1 MSIKGISE
9 IIKSYKLKNKLKWN
23 QFASQIGVAERT
35 LKIIVETDEIKT
47 LVKEQN
53 GRVRAL
59 ESSVSRIQGVGS
71 MFVVVFG
78 SLISWLF
85 KGE

>member
-1 MSIKGISE
+1 MNKVDIERWRLNVDSRLEELTFINAKQSSEVSHIKG
-9 IIKSYKLKNKLKWN
+9 
-23 QFASQIGVAERT
+23 T
-35 LKIIVETDEIKT
+35 TDEIKT

>member
-1 MSIKGISE
+1 MNKVDIERWRLNVDSRLEELTIMNAKQSSEVTHIKE
-9 IIKSYKLKNKLKWN
+9 
-23 QFASQIGVAERT
+23 T
-35 LKIIVETDEIKT
+35 TDEIKT

>member
-1 MSIKGISE
+1 MNRAEIEKWRINVDSRLSELTVMNAKQSSEVSHIKE
-9 IIKSYKLKNKLKWN
+9 
-23 QFASQIGVAERT
+23 T
-35 LKIIVETDEIKT
+35 TDEIKT

-85 KGE
+85 KGD

>member
-1 MSIKGISE
+1 MNKVDIERWRVNVDTRLEELTVMNAKQGSEVTHIKE
-9 IIKSYKLKNKLKWN
+9 
-23 QFASQIGVAERT
+23 T
-35 LKIIVETDEIKT
+35 TDEIKS

-53 GRVRAL
+53 GRVRIL
-59 ESSVSRIQGVGS
+59 ESSVSKIQGIGA

-85 KGE
+85 KGDS

>member
-1 MSIKGISE
+1 MNKVDIERWRLNVDSRLEELTIMNAKQSSEVSHIKE
-9 IIKSYKLKNKLKWN
+9 
-23 QFASQIGVAERT
+23 T
-35 LKIIVETDEIKT
+35 TDEIKT

>member
-1 MSIKGISE
+1 MNKVDIERWRVNVDSRLEELTVINAKQSSEVSHIKE
-9 IIKSYKLKNKLKWN
+9 
-23 QFASQIGVAERT
+23 T
-35 LKIIVETDEIKT
+35 TDEIKS

>member
-1 MSIKGISE
+1 MNKVDIERWRLNVDSRLEELTIMNAKQSSQVTHIK
-9 IIKSYKLKNKLKWN
+9 
-23 QFASQIGVAERT
+23 
-35 LKIIVETDEIKT
+35 ETTAEIKT

>member
-1 MSIKGISE
+1 MNRAEIEKWRINVDSRLSELTVMNAKQSTEVSHIKE
-9 IIKSYKLKNKLKWN
+9 
-23 QFASQIGVAERT
+23 T
-35 LKIIVETDEIKT
+35 TDEIKN

-53 GRVRAL
+53 GRVRTL
-59 ESSVSRIQGVGS
+59 ESSVSKIQGIGS

-85 KGE
+85 KGD

>member
-1 MSIKGISE
+1 MNKVDIERWRFNVDSRLEELTVMNAKQSSEVTHIKE
-9 IIKSYKLKNKLKWN
+9 
-23 QFASQIGVAERT
+23 T
-35 LKIIVETDEIKT
+35 TDEIKS

-71 MFVVVFG
+71 MFVIVFG